1 MTYTI
6 VISRLSEIPINL
18 AKRWKQQSIFPGNI
32 PIETI
37 AALLIDVTT
46 LTPAAI
52 YYVLLGITP
61 THPQGMPRR
70 LRIIAE
76 DQLTSDIIMG
86 LLRAYN
92 SPDMMAGCWAK
103 NYGTPQLHLSDDEY
117 AQLMPLCSRIKVGD
131 TLTDRLPDTP
141 DKAAEY
147 RVLLRHMARM
157 FSLDDPRQGVVADK
171 LRTLD
176 HLEKSDNPM

>member
-1 MTYTI
+1 
-6 VISRLSEIPINL
+6 
-18 AKRWKQQSIFPGNI
+18 
-32 PIETI
+32 
-37 AALLIDVTT
+37 
-46 LTPAAI
+46 
-52 YYVLLGITP
+52 
-61 THPQGMPRR
+61 
-70 LRIIAE
+70 
-76 DQLTSDIIMG
+76 MG

-147 RVLLRHMARM
+147 RVLLRHMAHM
-157 FSLDDPRQGVVADK
+157 FSPDDPRQGVVADK
-171 LRTLD
+171 LRVLD

>member
-6 VISRLSEIPINL
+6 VIRRLSEIPINL
-18 AKRWKQQSIFPGNI
+18 AKRWKQQSIFPGNL

-37 AALLIDVTT
+37 AALLVDATT

-76 DQLTSDIIMG
+76 DQLTSDITMG
-86 LLRAYN
+86 LLRAY
-92 SPDMMAGCWAK
+92 SLPDIVAGRWAK

-117 AQLMPLCSRIKVGD
+117 AQLMPLCSRIRVGD

-141 DKAAEY
+141 DKAAEC
-147 RVLLRHMARM
+147 RVLLRHMAHM
-157 FSLDDPRQGVVADK
+157 FPPDDPRQGVVADK
-171 LRTLD
+171 LRVLD